1 MHLFPERGTSLL
13 ALEEDSHSLGTCE
26 AKVESKEEEE
36 GRRTHIPKE
45 LERRADSESHA
56 NSTWLGGIQAM
67 KQHTSCR
74 RFGLHFFLCAR
85 LYRPLKIT
93 TTHTAS

>member
-56 NSTWLGGIQAM
+56 NSTWLGVVWAAPSHETIH
-67 KQHTSCR
+67 K
-74 RFGLHFFLCAR
+74 L
-85 LYRPLKIT
+85 
-93 TTHTAS
+93 